1 VICRLFFLSLLVAC
15 AAESKPPPKV
25 EMIHLE
31 PITEPTSANGTS
43 SDDAGRDPHSVELLV
58 GAIATLPAND
68 VRSFSAANDNID
80 VRLTPDGKTFVVAG
94 KKKGRCD
101 MLLVHK
107 TGAQE
112 IFSFEVFD
120 R

>member
-1 VICRLFFLSLLVAC
+1 MSLRPLVFVLFVGC
-15 AAESKPPPKV
+15 AAEPKPPPKV
-25 EMIHLE
+25 EMMHLE
-31 PITEPTSANGTS
+31 PITDTPAKSNA
-43 SDDAGRDPHSVELLV
+43 SDDAGRDPHNVELLV

-68 VRSFSAANDNID
+68 IRSFSAANDDID

-101 MLLVHK
+101 LLLVHK
-107 TGAQE
+107 TGSQE